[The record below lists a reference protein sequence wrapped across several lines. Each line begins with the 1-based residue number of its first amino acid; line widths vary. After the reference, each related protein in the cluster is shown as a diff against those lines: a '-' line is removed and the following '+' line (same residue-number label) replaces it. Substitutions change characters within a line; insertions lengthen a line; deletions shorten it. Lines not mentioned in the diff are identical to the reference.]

1 VCSSDLLQ
9 PVKTFVL
16 AATTAA
22 AALLANAA
30 SAAVYISFDGT
41 TSAFTQA
48 GDGVFTYDAD
58 CGVVNCGGFEA
69 VTVDGSAPPSF
80 PGLLHSD
87 TVTVNTASTGAAD
100 LTIWVTRTDL
110 TNLSD
115 AFFSS
120 FTSNNQGGAVNVTLD
135 TFISASNELFGGVN
149 LASFNHNAV
158 GSGSSNV
165 NTVFNTNPNGTYSVT
180 ERYII
185 RAPASST
192 ERSSSP
198 TITLAGVPGAAVP
211 EPGTWALMIIGF
223 GGAGA
228 MLRSR
233 RQRIS
238 ASAA

>member
-1 VCSSDLLQ
+1 MKILA
-9 PVKTFVL
+9 L

-22 AALLANAA
+22 AALLANSA
-30 SAAVYISFDGT
+30 SAAVYISFDGS
-41 TSAFTQA
+41 TSVFTQA
-48 GDGVFTYDAD
+48 GDGVFTFEAN

-87 TVTVNTASTGAAD
+87 TVTVNTADSGAAE

-120 FTSNNQGGAVNVTLD
+120 FTSNNQGGPVNVQLD
-135 TFISASNELFGGVN
+135 TYISASNELFAGTN
-149 LASFNHNAV
+149 LASFNHNAI
-158 GSGSSNV
+158 GAASGNFNS
-165 NTVFNTNPNGTYSVT
+165 VFNTNPNGTYSVT
-180 ERYII
+180 ERYVI
-185 RAPASST
+185 RAAASDF
-192 ERSSSP
+192 ERSASP
-198 TITLAGVPGAAVP
+198 TITLSGVPGAAVP
-211 EPGTWALMIIGF
+211 EPGTWALMILGF

-228 MLRSR
+228 MLRNR
-233 RQRIS
+233 RQRIG